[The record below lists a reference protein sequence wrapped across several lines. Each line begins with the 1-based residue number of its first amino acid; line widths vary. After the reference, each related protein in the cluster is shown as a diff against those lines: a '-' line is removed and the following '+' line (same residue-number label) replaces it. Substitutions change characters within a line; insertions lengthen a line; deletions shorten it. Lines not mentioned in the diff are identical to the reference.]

1 MEKELYPR
9 AGLNIALALQF
20 YASILDSEE
29 IVASR
34 AGETGSVQNQEI
46 RMPIIAAKL

>member
-34 AGETGSVQNQEI
+34 GETGKVLKIKKFECQS
-46 RMPIIAAKL
+46 